1 MGAGSF
7 RQVLAILGAR
17 LGGGVGV
24 MPTPLH
30 TPTLKELIS
39 SQHVQGG
46 RAGKASSVPIPTI
59 KQEKLVI
66 CCCMMQFDRC

>member
-7 RQVLAILGAR
+7 RQGLANLGAR
-17 LGGGVGV
+17 LEGVGV
-24 MPTPLH
+24 IPTPLH

-46 RAGKASSVPIPTI
+46 GAGKTSSVPIPTI